1 MIGSVFVMVGLEEL
15 RDELV
20 ELKLKKRRC
29 VLANKDT
36 KEVDRLIHL
45 IEQQIIELDSIQVM

>member
-1 MIGSVFVMVGLEEL
+1 MVGLEEL

-20 ELKLKKRRC
+20 ELKLKKRRF

-45 IEQQIIELDSIQVM
+45 IEQQIIELDIIQVM

>member
-1 MIGSVFVMVGLEEL
+1 MVGLEEL

-20 ELKLKKRRC
+20 ELKLKKRRF

-36 KEVDRLIHL
+36 NEVDRLIHL

>member
-1 MIGSVFVMVGLEEL
+1 MHKEEL

-20 ELKLKKRRC
+20 QLKLKKRRL

-36 KEVDRLIHL
+36 KEVDWLIHL

>member
-20 ELKLKKRRC
+20 ELKLKKRRF
-29 VLANKDT
+29 VLANKYT

>member
-20 ELKLKKRRC
+20 ELKLKKRRF

>member
-1 MIGSVFVMVGLEEL
+1 MIGSVFVMVGLKEL

-20 ELKLKKRRC
+20 ELKLKKRRF

>member
-20 ELKLKKRRC
+20 ELKLKKRRF

-45 IEQQIIELDSIQVM
+45 TEQQIIELDSIQVM